1 MRKSIIEQ
9 LKKVTACEIDFN
21 PEDKVINI
29 KKTIKI
35 TGGALKVGSSYII
48 ELNDSVTHPSSNS
61 TLASNWNRGIVPEY
75 STYVVEIEEN
85 KAKMIKV
92 NGVALDNVK
101 SQFCGWLPYDSF
113 EVIQKI

>member
-1 MRKSIIEQ
+1 MRDSIIKQ
-9 LKKVTACEIDFN
+9 LEKVTACEINFN
-21 PEDKVINI
+21 IDDRVINI

-48 ELNDSVTHPSSNS
+48 ELNDSVIHPSSNS
-61 TLASNWNRGIVPEY
+61 TLASNWNKGVVPEY

-92 NGVALDNVK
+92 NGVALDNTK

-113 EVIQKI
+113 AVIQKV